1 MVTNIVNSPN
11 TRGLIAKQNHHNG
24 GKLPQKIAIL
34 YTDAKRE
41 YCSTDEEF
49 QTIDGSYEE
58 AKLFDPY
65 FKKLGVETCY
75 IQADIHMTA
84 RLRKEKP
91 DMALNLVTTVKGY
104 DYLGATVPGTLE
116 LLEIP
121 YTGTNILGF
130 SLGCNKYLMHA
141 LLSQHGIPVPNFQLM
156 TSKNTPLDPTLQF
169 PLILKLNEEH
179 SNIEIKKESVVEN
192 EDQLRRRLRY
202 LLKTYQQ
209 DVLVSEFIDG
219 REFAAFLFH
228 SYNRKVYAV
237 ERVISLPGNPKHQF
251 MDWTLVWDTTGKEY
265 ADRLKK
271 VKYHDPIL
279 DAFVKKAFKVMRM
292 DDYGKFDIRMDH
304 KGNYYFIDANANCHF
319 APPESEC
326 DCEISHVMPM
336 YGVPFKILLKRL
348 LQNTMREWGY

>member
-11 TRGLIAKQNHHNG
+11 TRSLIAKQNRNG
-24 GKLPQKIAIL
+24 GALPKKIAIL
-34 YTDAKRE
+34 YTDAKRQ

-58 AKLFDPY
+58 ALLFEPY
-65 FKKLGVETCY
+65 FQKLGVKTVY
-75 IQADIHMTA
+75 IKADVNMTKKLQ
-84 RLRKEKP
+84 REKP

-104 DYLGATVPGTLE
+104 DYLGATVPATLE

-141 LLSQHGIPVPNFQLM
+141 LLSQHGVPVPRFQLM
-156 TSKNTPLDPTLQF
+156 SSKVTPLDPTLRF

-179 SNIEIKKESVVEN
+179 SNIEIKPESVVEN
-192 EDQLRRRLRY
+192 EVQLRKRLRY
-202 LLKTYQQ
+202 LLKTYDQ

-219 REFAAFLFH
+219 REFAAFLFQ
-228 SYNRKVYAV
+228 SYNRKVYTV
-237 ERVISLPGNPKHQF
+237 ERVINLPGNPKHQF
-251 MDWTLVWDTTGKEY
+251 MDYNLVWNVSLEEY
-265 ADRLKK
+265 EKILKK
-271 VKYHDPIL
+271 VKYHDPVL
-279 DAFVKKAFKVMRM
+279 DAFVKKAFNVMRM
-292 DDYGKFDIRMDH
+292 DDYGKFDIRMDN

-319 APPESEC
+319 APPESPC
-326 DCEISHVMPM
+326 DCEISHVLPM
-336 YGVPFKILLKRL
+336 YGVPFKMLLKRL

>member
-11 TRGLIAKQNHHNG
+11 TRSLIAKANRAG
-24 GKLPQKIAIL
+24 GKLPRKIAIL

-58 AKLFDPY
+58 ALLFDPY
-65 FKKLGVETCY
+65 FVKLGVKTVY
-75 IQADIHMTA
+75 IKADAHMTE
-84 RLRKEKP
+84 RLKKEKP

-104 DYLGATVPGTLE
+104 DYLGATVPAALE

-141 LLSQHGIPVPNFQLM
+141 LLSQHGIPVPRFQLM
-156 TSKNTPLDPTLQF
+156 STKTTPLDPTLRF

-179 SNIEIKKESVVEN
+179 SNIEIKQESVVEN
-192 EDQLRRRLRY
+192 EEQLRKRLRY
-202 LLKTYQQ
+202 LLRTYQQ

-219 REFAAFLFH
+219 REFAAFLFQ
-228 SYNRKVYAV
+228 SYNQKVYTV
-237 ERVISLPGNPKHQF
+237 ERVINLPGNPKHQF
-251 MDWTLVWDTTGKEY
+251 MDYNLVWNVSVAEY
-265 ADRLKK
+265 DAILKK

-279 DAFVKKAFKVMRM
+279 DAFIKKAFKVMRM
-292 DDYGKFDIRMDH
+292 DDYGKFDIRMDV
-304 KGNYYFIDANANCHF
+304 KGNYYIIDANANCHF
-319 APPESEC
+319 APPESFC
-326 DCEISHVMPM
+326 DCEISHVLPM
-336 YGVPFKILLKRL
+336 YGVPFKMLLKRL